1 MKGVISDMEKEI
13 KKSGNEI
20 KSLAYEMLEDSKRKS
35 KRDFII
41 ILVLSVML
49 FASNLYWI
57 NFINQYDIEQTTVDS
72 TNGIATYLEN
82 SNAGDINYGENQKD

>member
-1 MKGVISDMEKEI
+1 MNMKEVISDMENEF
-13 KKSGNEI
+13 KKTENEI

-35 KRDFII
+35 KRDFVI

-82 SNAGDINYGENQKD
+82 SNAGDINYGKD